1 MELGRIGI
9 WGRHFWG
16 ERARVMEAAAELE
29 ELGYGA
35 LWFPN
40 APSMFERARDLLDA
54 TRRVVIAP
62 GIASIWTHT
71 ATDAAAAHNALT
83 HAHPGRFLLGLGV
96 SHAHVV
102 DREEPGR
109 YYRPLAR
116 MREYLDSLDAAPTP
130 VPIGE
135 RILAALGPR
144 MLELARDRS
153 AGAHPY
159 LGTVEHTRR
168 AREVLGSGPL
178 LVPELAVVLET
189 DPSRARAIARQH
201 LTFYLRAPNYT
212 NNWLRLGFTRDDVTD
227 GGSDRL
233 VDEVVGWGST
243 DAIRER
249 IAQHHRV
256 GADHVCLQVVTPASA
271 DLPLE
276 EWRTLAAALSLP
288 TPPSQ

>member
-1 MELGRIGI
+1 MELGRVGI

-16 ERARVMEAAAELE
+16 ERVRVMEAAAELE

-40 APSMFERARDLLDA
+40 APSIFQRARDLLDA
-54 TRRVVIAP
+54 TRLVVVAP

-71 ATDAAAAHNALT
+71 AADAAAAHHALT
-83 HAHPGRFLLGLGV
+83 QAHPGRFLLGLGV
-96 SHAHVV
+96 SHAHIV

-109 YYRPLAR
+109 YSRPLTR
-116 MREYLDSLDAAPTP
+116 MREYLDALDTASIP
-130 VPIGE
+130 VPVAE

-178 LVPELAVVLET
+178 LAPELPVVLET
-189 DPSRARAIARQH
+189 DASRARAIARQH
-201 LTFYLRAPNYT
+201 LNVYLRAPNYT
-212 NNWLRLGFTRDDVTD
+212 NNWLRLGFMPDDLAN

-233 VDEVVGWGST
+233 VDEVVAWGST

-256 GADHVCLQVVTPASA
+256 GADHVCLQVVTPLNV
-271 DLPLE
+271 DLPLN
-276 EWRTLAAALSLP
+276 EWRMLAAALSLRSP
-288 TPPSQ
+288 RS

>member
-9 WGRHFWG
+9 WSRHLWG
-16 ERARVMEAAAELE
+16 ERARVMETAAELE
-29 ELGYGA
+29 YLGYGT

-40 APSMFERARDLLDA
+40 ARSMFERARDLLDA
-54 TRRVVIAP
+54 TRRVVVAP

-71 ATDAAAAHNALT
+71 AADAAAAHHALT
-83 HAHPGRFLLGLGV
+83 QAHPGRFLLGLGV
-96 SHAHVV
+96 SHAHLV

-109 YYRPLAR
+109 YSRPLTR
-116 MREYLDSLDAAPTP
+116 MREYLDSLDRASTP
-130 VPIGE
+130 VPSEE

-168 AREVLGSGPL
+168 ARGVLGPGPL
-178 LVPELAVVLET
+178 LAPELAVVVET
-189 DPSRARAIARQH
+189 DPSQARAIARQH
-201 LTFYLRAPNYT
+201 LTFYLQAPNYT
-212 NNWLRLGFTRDDVTD
+212 NNWLRVGFTPDDLAD

-233 VDEVVGWGST
+233 VDEVVAWGST

-249 IAQHHRV
+249 IAQHHEV
-256 GADHVCLQVVTPASA
+256 GADHVCLQVVTPSTA
-271 DLPLE
+271 DLPME
-276 EWRTLAAALSLP
+276 EWRTLAAALSLQ
-288 TPPSQ
+288 TPRS

>member
-9 WGRHFWG
+9 WSRHLWG
-16 ERARVMEAAAELE
+16 ERATVMEAAAELE
-29 ELGYGA
+29 DLGYGA

-40 APSMFERARDLLDA
+40 APSIFERARDLLDA
-54 TRRVVIAP
+54 TRRVVVAP

-71 ATDAAAAHNALT
+71 AADAAAAHHALT
-83 HAHPGRFLLGLGV
+83 KAHPGRFLLGLGV
-96 SHAHVV
+96 SHAHLV

-109 YYRPLAR
+109 YSRPLTR
-116 MREYLDSLDAAPTP
+116 MREYLDRLDAAPTP
-130 VPIGE
+130 VPVGE

-178 LVPELAVVLET
+178 LAPELAVVLET
-189 DPSRARAIARQH
+189 DRSQARSTARQH

-212 NNWLRLGFTRDDVTD
+212 NNWLKLGFTPDDLAG

-233 VDEVVGWGST
+233 VDEVMAWGST

-249 IAQHHRV
+249 IAQHHEA
-256 GADHVCLQVVTPASA
+256 GADHVCLQVVTPRTS
-271 DLPLE
+271 DLPLD
-276 EWRTLAAALSLP
+276 EWRTLAAALSLK
-288 TPPSQ
+288 TPRS